1 MSLHQ
6 VALEVP
12 MATACQSSICPGPQQ
27 RGLEVVQLEWKIGLA
42 WANTRGILNSP
53 SSLENPAVTREK
65 PRGSP
70 VIAR

>member
-1 MSLHQ
+1 
-6 VALEVP
+6 
-12 MATACQSSICPGPQQ
+12 MATHSSILAWRIPLTEEPIVHGVSMSQTQ
-27 RGLEVVQLEWKIGLA
+27 LNDQLEWKIALP

-53 SSLENPAVTREK
+53 SSLENPAATREK